1 MTALHEIRRFSAGHR
16 TIIVLVLC
24 LFGLCAM
31 SRGPR
36 KHKRRKTTDER
47 IYLVHA
53 DVLTYDQFGSETPGA
68 QVLKGNV
75 QFRHKGATL
84 WCDSAFFY
92 ERENSFEACGHVRMV
107 QGDTLSLTSERAY
120 YDGNDQMAEA
130 RQNVV
135 LRHRGTVLYTDS
147 LNYDRLYNLGYFF
160 DGGRMVDRKNVLVAD
175 WGEYDTKTRKAVFN
189 YNVVLRNDDYTINTD
204 TLHYDTRSSLA
215 SVAGPSRIVSGD
227 DIIDTKSGFYNSRTG
242 ETRLFGRSKVMN
254 GDREI
259 TADSLFYNE
268 KTAVSRGFNNAVYV
282 DRENNNSLSCDYFRY
297 NSDTGEGMATRKA
310 LMMDFSQ
317 KDTLYVHAD
326 TIRLFTYN
334 IKTDSVYRTTYCYNG
349 VRAFRQDVQAV
360 CDSLVY
366 NTKDS
371 CMTMYRDPIVW
382 NGDRQVLGEKIEVFM
397 RDSTVERA
405 HVTGQAL
412 SIEMLNDSI
421 HYNQVSSSEMF
432 AFFDNGKLAR
442 TEAVGNVRTVF
453 YPVEE
458 KDGSLMLLNCL
469 ETDTLRMFMNEGNL
483 SKIWTAR
490 AEGTAYPM
498 TQIPPGKEKLDGFAV
513 FYAIR
518 PKDKD
523 DIFDRRGKNDDERLK
538 PQIRHAA
545 PLQHIRDGK
554 METVKGEE
562 VTP

>member
-1 MTALHEIRRFSAGHR
+1 
-16 TIIVLVLC
+16 
-24 LFGLCAM
+24 M

-215 SVAGPSRIVSGD
+215 SVAGP
-227 DIIDTKSGFYNSRTG
+227 T
-242 ETRLFGRSKVMN
+242 
-254 GDREI
+254 
-259 TADSLFYNE
+259 
-268 KTAVSRGFNNAVYV
+268 
-282 DRENNNSLSCDYFRY
+282 
-297 NSDTGEGMATRKA
+297 
-310 LMMDFSQ
+310 
-317 KDTLYVHAD
+317 
-326 TIRLFTYN
+326 
-334 IKTDSVYRTTYCYNG
+334 
-349 VRAFRQDVQAV
+349 
-360 CDSLVY
+360 
-366 NTKDS
+366 
-371 CMTMYRDPIVW
+371 
-382 NGDRQVLGEKIEVFM
+382 
-397 RDSTVERA
+397 
-405 HVTGQAL
+405 
-412 SIEMLNDSI
+412 
-421 HYNQVSSSEMF
+421 
-432 AFFDNGKLAR
+432 
-442 TEAVGNVRTVF
+442 
-453 YPVEE
+453 
-458 KDGSLMLLNCL
+458 
-469 ETDTLRMFMNEGNL
+469 
-483 SKIWTAR
+483 
-490 AEGTAYPM
+490 
-498 TQIPPGKEKLDGFAV
+498 
-513 FYAIR
+513 
-518 PKDKD
+518 
-523 DIFDRRGKNDDERLK
+523 
-538 PQIRHAA
+538 
-545 PLQHIRDGK
+545 
-554 METVKGEE
+554 
-562 VTP
+562 